1 MEARAGSG
9 MNDPAVTGG
18 TPHDGVEARW
28 DRIAAAAGLLFV
40 VLIVASFF
48 TPSPPD
54 YPSTAD
60 ELASSLT
67 DERAGHQMSL
77 LLGFLA
83 DIAFLVFLAG
93 VWSRFRRYE
102 GTGGMMSGLF
112 AIAGA
117 SFTATILVSEGLYL
131 ALVQAADSADPS
143 TLPTIEALDYWVG
156 LCTVPV
162 GVALMIGA
170 TGAILSTHALPAW
183 LGYLSGANA
192 VVLLLGV
199 GGVFESDEET
209 WLVAIGGFGGFLLFL
224 IWTLATSI
232 VLLLRS
238 RQRAVATA

>member
-9 MNDPAVTGG
+9 MNDPAITGRMR
-18 TPHDGVEARW
+18 DEAVEARW
-28 DRIAAAAGLLFV
+28 DRITAGAGLLFI

-48 TPSPPD
+48 TPSTPD

-60 ELASSLT
+60 ELAASLT
-67 DERAGHQMSL
+67 DDRVGHQWSL

-93 VWSRFRRYE
+93 VWSRFRRHE

-117 SFTATILVSEGLYL
+117 AFTATILVGEGLYL

-143 TLPTIEALDYWVG
+143 TLPTLEALDYWVG

-183 LGYLSGANA
+183 LGYLSGVNA

-232 VLLLRS
+232 VLMMRS
-238 RQRAVATA
+238 RSRAEAMA